1 MLTDNKTF
9 RNTLLC
15 FENAVRELA
24 VGEGDLKSRIVKAA
38 RKIFRVKREDLPIDE
53 LRGDYAW
60 INEQFTCKEPIRD
73 DKENVISGQLEES
86 LCVASI
92 TTMQEIAIQIVAIRD
107 RLIDLQ
113 MAELKEKIEK
123 PKMRK
128 S

>member
-1 MLTDNKTF
+1 MDNETF
-9 RNTLLC
+9 RKTLLC
-15 FENAVRELA
+15 FENAVHELA
-24 VGEGDLKSRIVKAA
+24 VGEGDLKSRIIEAA
-38 RKIFRVKREDLPIDE
+38 RKIYRVKREDLPIDE
-53 LRGDYAW
+53 LREDYDW

-73 DKENVISGQLEES
+73 VKGNVISGQLEES
-86 LCVASI
+86 LSIANI

-107 RLIDLQ
+107 RLIGLQ